1 MYLKRLSKGSKECIH
16 NGKKS
21 QFVKKLG
28 NLCGILTCATFRTMA
43 PKKIINAGVITLKK
57 MTLPA
62 KDKPKTIAGT
72 TKNIFVK

>member
-28 NLCGILTCATFRTMA
+28 NLCGILTCATFNTMA
-43 PKKIINAGVITLKK
+43 PKNKSKAGVMTLKK

-62 KDKPKTIAGT
+62 KDKPS
-72 TKNIFVK
+72 TKVVHLG